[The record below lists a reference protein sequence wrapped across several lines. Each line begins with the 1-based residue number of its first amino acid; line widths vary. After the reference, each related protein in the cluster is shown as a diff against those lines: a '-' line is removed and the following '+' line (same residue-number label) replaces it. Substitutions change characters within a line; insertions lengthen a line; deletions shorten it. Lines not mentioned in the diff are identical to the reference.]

1 MRPDSEIPGRPDQTV
16 TTGSDFAHVPRSA
29 GATADR
35 VPLAPPLS
43 PPAELGEEA
52 SPLEEDTA
60 PSATPTQLA
69 WRQLRKNRFAMA
81 GGAILL
87 VLYLMAFFA
96 DFLSPY
102 PSDLQR
108 RELFYHPPTPI
119 RWRDADGRFLW
130 RPHAVAMRR
139 DASGKFV
146 PDPSRMAPIRFFVSD
161 YPYRF
166 LGLIPMKRR
175 LLGTDEQAPLFLLG
189 TDSLGRDVFSRL
201 LRGSQISLSVG
212 LIAIMITFTAGLIV
226 GGLSGYYGG
235 WIDNVLM
242 RLCEVLMSIPGFY
255 LLLTLAGVLPPTL
268 PSGITYLLI
277 IVILSFVGWAGLA
290 RVIRGIALS
299 VREREYVEAARALGI
314 SDFKI
319 VVRHVLPST
328 FSYAIVSATLAV
340 PGYILGEASLSFLG
354 LGIREPMPSWGN
366 MLSAAQ
372 SMEVLTQYHWILAP
386 GFLIFITVMAYNFL
400 GDGLRDALDPKLRR

>member
-1 MRPDSEIPGRPDQTV
+1 MKKAALGSSGSKAPGEEYKPTATQEERRSPWLTSGRPEPEV
-16 TTGSDFAHVPRSA
+16 GSREPGA
-29 GATADR
+29 GSET
-35 VPLAPPLS
+35 PSLS
-43 PPAELGEEA
+43 
-52 SPLEEDTA
+52 
-60 PSATPTQLA
+60 PTQLA

-81 GGAILL
+81 GGLILL
-87 VLYLMAFFA
+87 LLYGMALFA
-96 DFLSPY
+96 DFLAPY
-102 PSDLQR
+102 PYDMQR
-108 RELFYHPPTPI
+108 RELFYHPPTRI
-119 RWRDADGRFLW
+119 TWRDVSGRFLW
-130 RPHAVAMRR
+130 RPHAVAMQRGADGEFVADRR
-139 DASGKFV
+139 AI
-146 PDPSRMAPIRFFVSD
+146 APIRFFVASE
-161 YPYRF
+161 PYRF
-166 LGLIPMKRR
+166 LGLIPLQVRFF
-175 LLGTDEQAPLFLLG
+175 GTDERAPIFLIG

-212 LIAIMITFTAGLIV
+212 LIAILITFSVGLVV

-242 RLCEVLMSIPGFY
+242 RFCEVLMSIPGFY

-268 PSGITYLLI
+268 PSGIIYLLI
-277 IVILSFVGWAGLA
+277 IAILSLVGWAGLA

-299 VREREYVEAARALGI
+299 VREWEYVEAARALGI
-314 SDFKI
+314 PDFKI
-319 VVRHVLPST
+319 VLRHILPST

-372 SMEVLTQYHWILAP
+372 SMEVLTRYQWILAP

>member
-1 MRPDSEIPGRPDQTV
+1 MKRDTSSLEARRD
-16 TTGSDFAHVPRSA
+16 
-29 GATADR
+29 
-35 VPLAPPLS
+35 
-43 PPAELGEEA
+43 EEA
-52 SPLEEDTA
+52 QDLHRESAKERKSETDSSSSRFRPFVVSRQEETIESPSL
-60 PSATPTQLA
+60 TPTQLA

-81 GGAILL
+81 GGFILL
-87 VLYLMAFFA
+87 VLYGMALFA
-96 DFLSPY
+96 DFLAPY
-102 PSDLQR
+102 TYDLQR
-108 RELFYHPPTPI
+108 RELFYHPPSKIT
-119 RWRDADGRFLW
+119 WRDASGRFLW
-130 RPHAVAMRR
+130 RPHVMAMERNAEGR
-139 DASGKFV
+139 FV
-146 PDPSRMAPIRFFVSD
+146 PNPRVTAPIRSFVASE
-161 YPYRF
+161 PYRF
-166 LGLIPMKRR
+166 LGLVPMRVR
-175 LLGTDEQAPLFLLG
+175 LFGTEERAPIFLLG

-212 LIAIMITFTAGLIV
+212 LIAILITFSAGLVV

-235 WIDNVLM
+235 WNDNLVM
-242 RLCEVLMSIPGFY
+242 RFCEVLMSIPGFY

-268 PSGITYLLI
+268 PSGMTYLLI
-277 IVILSFVGWAGLA
+277 IAILSLVGWAGLA

-314 SDFKI
+314 SDLKI
-319 VVRHVLPST
+319 VLRHILPST

-372 SMEVLTQYHWILAP
+372 SMEVLSEYQWILAP
-386 GFLIFITVMAYNFL
+386 GFLIFLTVMAYNFL